1 VNKELLSRGFA
12 MIATDRML
20 RGSRSGD
27 AVVSSLEMSL
37 IRAEWLAQRRGR
49 GVWVKPSWQFAD
61 FVRLPASLFNK
72 VRLKFAA
79 LFKR

>member
-1 VNKELLSRGFA
+1 

-27 AVVSSLEMSL
+27 AVVSRLEMSL
-37 IRAEWLAQRRGR
+37 IRAEWLAQRQGR
-49 GVWVKPSWQFAD
+49 GVWIRPTMGFRD
-61 FVRLPASLFNK
+61 IIRLPASAINS
-72 VRLKFAA
+72 VRLKVAT